1 MNTEEIVLINSNDEA
16 IGSMEKLQVH
26 REGLLHRAF
35 SVLILNEVGDMLI
48 QRRAFEK
55 YHSGGAWSNACCGH
69 PRPGESTQA
78 AAERRLQEEMGFSVP
93 LKKLYHFTYKADL
106 GNGLTEHEFDH
117 VFLGVYNNAPSPNPN
132 EVAEWRY
139 VPIEQLQQEL
149 KLQTEAFSFWFRLI
163 MAEFPLRY
171 LAPQIV

>member
-1 MNTEEIVLINSNDEA
+1 MKSEEIVLIDCNDEP
-16 IGSMEKLQVH
+16 IGSMEKLQAH
-26 REGLLHRAF
+26 QEGLLHRAF
-35 SVLILNEVGDMLI
+35 SVLILNELGDMLI

-69 PRPGESTQA
+69 PRPGETTQA

-93 LKKLYHFTYKADL
+93 LKKLYHFTYKTDL

-117 VFLGVYNNAPSPNPN
+117 VFLGVYNDDPVPNPN

-139 VPIEQLQQEL
+139 VSIDRLQQEL
-149 KLQTEAFSFWFRLI
+149 KMQADQFSFWFRLI

-171 LAPQIV
+171 LATQTV

>member
-1 MNTEEIVLINSNDEA
+1 MNTEEVVLINSNDEA

-26 REGLLHRAF
+26 QEGLLHRAF
-35 SVLILNEVGDMLI
+35 SVLILNDIGDMLI

-78 AAERRLQEEMGFSVP
+78 AAERRLQEEMGFTVP

-117 VFLGVYNNAPSPNPN
+117 VFLGVYNDEPLPNPN
-132 EVAEWRY
+132 EVADWRY
-139 VPIEQLQQEL
+139 VSIDRLQQEL
-149 KLQTEAFSFWFRLI
+149 KINTEDFSFWFRLI

-171 LAPQIV
+171 LAPQTV